1 MLKRNDLIN
10 QVCRKCRI
18 SRRDP
23 NSGAL
28 SKRELLLINSF
39 LDIVIDRVETK
50 SKEVATSTREGES
63 RQRK

>member
-10 QVCRKCRI
+10 EVCRKCRI
-18 SRRDP
+18 SRRVPD
-23 NSGAL
+23 SGAL

-39 LDIVIDRVETK
+39 LDIVIDRVEKQTAQP
-50 SKEVATSTREGES
+50 ATSTREGES